1 MTSVFQ
7 FQTKSLH
14 KHTGKHFSSYLDID
28 MGHEHSKVGQVC
40 AGTGGV
46 RAVGS
51 EETAV
56 LRRPEARH
64 AALGVAP
71 ERAVWVEVLLRLL
84 WARSQIR
91 REEHGPSG
99 HLFFLLSLFGV
110 TSIGKKLI
118 IYYFLFTH

>member
-1 MTSVFQ
+1 
-7 FQTKSLH
+7 
-14 KHTGKHFSSYLDID
+14 
-28 MGHEHSKVGQVC
+28 MGHENSKVGQVR
-40 AGTGGV
+40 AGAGGV

-84 WARSQIR
+84 WARSQTW
-91 REEHGPSG
+91 REEHGS
-99 HLFFLLSLFGV
+99 
-110 TSIGKKLI
+110 
-118 IYYFLFTH
+118 